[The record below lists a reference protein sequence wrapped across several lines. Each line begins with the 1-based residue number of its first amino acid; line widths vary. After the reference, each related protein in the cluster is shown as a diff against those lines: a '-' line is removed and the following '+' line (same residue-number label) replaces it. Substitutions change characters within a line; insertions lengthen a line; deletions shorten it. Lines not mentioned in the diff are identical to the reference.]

1 MAALASARLASAQA
15 IQDQNVA
22 RGRRMRTC
30 WPPTSAQSELAEKF
44 HMSPTLLR
52 ELNPRADFARAGT
65 ELTVANVPEMPL
77 RSGRLSVEAVPPPN
91 PPKASNDLPEV
102 TIVVDKP
109 ARNVRVYDRGGKFL
123 AFYPATIG
131 SDEKPAPSGD
141 FKVKGVSWNPKYEY
155 DPKFAW
161 KGVTTKRKLSIGPGA
176 KQSRRPGLDRPDR
189 SDLRNPW
196 HAGAVGHRQDPV
208 PWLHPPDELGRGR
221 TGGDGPA
228 GRCRPIRGS
237 GLTGSALGGD
247 GARQRDAAAGTH
259 PPGTLVQA
267 AFEFIRRR
275 PSRTPFG
282 AAAAI
287 LLLAAS
293 GAAPAV
299 GAQAPKAHSPPPSPA
314 PTGDAE
320 PPLVSTSAMDESDH
334 AQCVSELA
342 SKKVV
347 FEQPKEATREGC
359 RLSAPVSLTL
369 VATPFGDV
377 SLPAKPSMLCS
388 FGLKFTDW
396 VRDVAAPLTFAYTGQ
411 KLAEIETGPGFA
423 CTARYDKPGALPSE
437 HAKGDAIDVVS
448 FVLADKR
455 RVTVKDP
462 DPLVG
467 ALRMTAC
474 GYFTTVLGPG
484 ADPQH
489 ETHLHLD
496 MLMHGGT
503 ANYRICE

>member
-1 MAALASARLASAQA
+1 MQA
-15 IQDQNVA
+15 
-22 RGRRMRTC
+22 G
-30 WPPTSAQSELAEKF
+30 
-44 HMSPTLLR
+44 
-52 ELNPRADFARAGT
+52 
-65 ELTVANVPEMPL
+65 
-77 RSGRLSVEAVPPPN
+77 
-91 PPKASNDLPEV
+91 
-102 TIVVDKP
+102 
-109 ARNVRVYDRGGKFL
+109 
-123 AFYPATIG
+123 
-131 SDEKPAPSGD
+131 
-141 FKVKGVSWNPKYEY
+141 
-155 DPKFAW
+155 
-161 KGVTTKRKLSIGPGA
+161 
-176 KQSRRPGLDRPDR
+176 
-189 SDLRNPW
+189 
-196 HAGAVGHRQDPV
+196 
-208 PWLHPPDELGRGR
+208 
-221 TGGDGPA
+221 
-228 GRCRPIRGS
+228 
-237 GLTGSALGGD
+237 
-247 GARQRDAAAGTH
+247 
-259 PPGTLVQA
+259 
-267 AFEFIRRR
+267 FEFIRRT

-293 GAAPAV
+293 GAAPAA
-299 GAQAPKAHSPPPSPA
+299 GAQAPKAHSPPPAPA

-347 FEQPKEATREGC
+347 FEQPKQATREGC
-359 RLSAPVSLTL
+359 HLSAPVNLIRVPTQ
-369 VATPFGDV
+369 FGDV
-377 SLPAKPSMLCS
+377 NLPAKPSMLCS
-388 FGLKFTDW
+388 FGLKFTNW
-396 VRDVAAPLTFAYTGQ
+396 VRDVAAPLTLAYTGQ
-411 KLAEIETGPGFA
+411 KLAEIETGQDFA

-437 HAKGDAIDVVS
+437 HAKGDAIDVMS
-448 FVLADKR
+448 FALADKR